1 MNVSFVVKK
10 IKTAYAL
17 ETNSELA
24 ERLEITPSAIDA
36 WNRYKKIPEK
46 YLYKCANETGVSME
60 WLLDDDKPTFHISGG
75 SKNISQVNGG
85 AINQG
90 SEIEKELEFFNE
102 NDPVFI
108 SFKKAYECVKNEKN
122 KLNELEDLLEDF
134 YRKYR

>member
-10 IKTAYAL
+10 IKTAYEL

-46 YLYKCANETGVSME
+46 YLYKCVNETGVSME

-85 AINQG
+85 TINQG
-90 SEIEKELEFFNE
+90 SEKEEELELFEEFKKIENLAKMTNKMDFLEKELKT
-102 NDPVFI
+102 I
-108 SFKKAYECVKNEKN
+108 KEK
-122 KLNELEDLLEDF
+122 LIEYL
-134 YRKYR
+134 

>member
-10 IKTAYAL
+10 IKTAYEL

-46 YLYKCANETGVSME
+46 YLYKCVNETGVSME

-85 AINQG
+85 TINQG
-90 SEIEKELEFFNE
+90 SEKEEELELFEEFKKIENLAKMTNKMDFLEKELKT
-102 NDPVFI
+102 I
-108 SFKKAYECVKNEKN
+108 KEKYFS
-122 KLNELEDLLEDF
+122 LI
-134 YRKYR
+134 